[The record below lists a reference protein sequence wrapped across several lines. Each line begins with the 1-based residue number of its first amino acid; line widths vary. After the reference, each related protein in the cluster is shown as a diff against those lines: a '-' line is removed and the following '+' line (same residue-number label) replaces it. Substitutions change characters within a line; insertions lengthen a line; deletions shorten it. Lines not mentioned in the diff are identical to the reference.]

1 LCEQAEAI
9 VAAVRQHF
17 LDEELEILPLVQQ
30 HFSVEEQRV
39 LMYQSLRAMPL
50 RLLEQVRV
58 SVDGLW
64 GY

>member
-1 LCEQAEAI
+1 M
-9 VAAVRQHF
+9 AAVRQHF

-64 GY
+64 G